1 MGLPVISTSSPCCR
15 GCGEDAAKPM
25 LQEVEIRTAPT
36 QFKRSIRIRRPCIQF
51 NSIVAAAEKHWL
63 CRGIQEIHLQAPKR
77 ERTSTNRRPS
87 RYSVVNLQADY
98 PNSVEARP
106 IPIPGTTAQILPR
119 HTVVREVPLALA
131 RCRRCEEGGAFAGC
145 ENPTPQILDWRVHIC
160 ES

>member
-25 LQEVEIRTAPT
+25 LQEVEIRTALI
-36 QFKRSIRIRRPCIQF
+36 QFKRSIRIRRPCMKF

-63 CRGIQEIHLQAPKR
+63 CRGIQEIHLRAPKR

-87 RYSVVNLQADY
+87 RYSVVNLQADC
-98 PNSVEARP
+98 PNLVEARP

-119 HTVVREVPLALA
+119 RTVVRAAPLALVKY
-131 RCRRCEEGGAFAGC
+131 RRCEEGCAFAGY
-145 ENPTPQILDWRVHIC
+145 ENPTPRILDWP
-160 ES
+160 